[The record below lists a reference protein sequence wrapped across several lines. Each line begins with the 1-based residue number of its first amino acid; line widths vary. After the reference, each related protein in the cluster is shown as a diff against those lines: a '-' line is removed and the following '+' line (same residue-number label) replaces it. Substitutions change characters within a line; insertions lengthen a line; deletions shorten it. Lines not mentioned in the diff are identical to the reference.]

1 MACCNSHGYRFP
13 VRHQPVVVHILKNK
27 EWARMQGHREDV
39 PAENSSLVLPLSQ
52 HAHSFRLL
60 QTTAQALQP
69 TYPPRNPARCNTA
82 A

>member
-1 MACCNSHGYRFP
+1 
-13 VRHQPVVVHILKNK
+13 
-27 EWARMQGHREDV
+27 MQGHREDV

-60 QTTAQALQP
+60 QTTTQALQP
-69 TYPPRNPARCNTA
+69 TYPPRTPARCNTA